1 MDTSIVIF
9 IITLIFM
16 SFYIFNEARPE
27 GSKFSETIRD
37 TLKRFLEK
45 IMLSINSCRV
55 RRFTLIVAVILVAV
69 VGSMAST
76 SAGTDSWYLLLN
88 KSELNPPSYVFGIV
102 WPILYILMMV
112 SAFLAHKNIFSIF
125 IIQLIFNAAWSW
137 LFFRFQMPLIA
148 LLDIYLLIAINIY
161 ILNLMYKEN
170 KLAFFYLS
178 LTFLDIFCELP
189 KLIYCYK

>member
-1 MDTSIVIF
+1 
-9 IITLIFM
+9 
-16 SFYIFNEARPE
+16 
-27 GSKFSETIRD
+27 
-37 TLKRFLEK
+37 
-45 IMLSINSCRV
+45 MLSINSCKV
-55 RRFTLIVAVILVAV
+55 RRFTLIVSVILAAAI
-69 VGSMAST
+69 GSMAST

-112 SAFLAHKNIFSIF
+112 SAFLTHKKIFSIF
-125 IIQLIFNAAWSW
+125 IIQLFFNAAWSW

-170 KLAFFYLS
+170 KLAFFLFIPYVVWISFASYLN
-178 LTFLDIFCELP
+178 LFIV
-189 KLIYCYK
+189 INN

>member
-1 MDTSIVIF
+1 
-9 IITLIFM
+9 
-16 SFYIFNEARPE
+16 
-27 GSKFSETIRD
+27 
-37 TLKRFLEK
+37 
-45 IMLSINSCRV
+45 MLSINSCRV
-55 RRFTLIVAVILVAV
+55 RGFTLIVSVILAAAI
-69 VGSMAST
+69 GSMAST

-112 SAFLAHKNIFSIF
+112 SAFLTHKKIFSIF
-125 IIQLIFNAAWSW
+125 IIQLFFNAAWSW

-170 KLAFFYLS
+170 KLAFFLFIPYVIWISFASYLN
-178 LTFLDIFCELP
+178 LFIV
-189 KLIYCYK
+189 INN

>member
-1 MDTSIVIF
+1 
-9 IITLIFM
+9 
-16 SFYIFNEARPE
+16 
-27 GSKFSETIRD
+27 
-37 TLKRFLEK
+37 
-45 IMLSINSCRV
+45 MLSINSCKV
-55 RRFTLIVAVILVAV
+55 RRFTLIVSVILAAAI
-69 VGSMAST
+69 GSMAST

-102 WPILYILMMV
+102 WPILYILMMA
-112 SAFLAHKNIFSIF
+112 SAFLAHKKIFSIF

-170 KLAFFYLS
+170 KLAFFLFIPYVIWISFASYLN
-178 LTFLDIFCELP
+178 LFIV
-189 KLIYCYK
+189 INN